1 MHLDT
6 AAADS
11 AAGDAAAGDAADV
24 AGRLATFD
32 ALLTPVGEELLACAE
47 EALASG
53 AELAAGTRLRAAGHP
68 PDLVAAAFSQAELRA
83 RARAKFSHPERMF
96 FTRPGLEQASSERA
110 AAHRAVRFAGLGRL
124 ADLCTGIG
132 GDLLALAGEH
142 PVLAVDRDP
151 LHLRMAVHNAT
162 AGREPHSGSHEPP
175 EVHESPE
182 VHEAH
187 EAHEV
192 RPWEGDV
199 RDADLS
205 GIDGVFVDP
214 ARREGD
220 QRRSAGAGEPP
231 LSWCFG
237 LVERVAAVAVKAAP
251 GLPLEVVPPG
261 WEVEFVADRR
271 GLKEAVLFSPA
282 LASAPR
288 RATVLLGPDNAP
300 GDNASG
306 SGTSGSGTRGKN
318 TPGGGIPG
326 SGTPGDRADQG
337 LGSGRNGDQ
346 PRLRV
351 ATLTG
356 EPDPPGGAS
365 DADAGDGG
373 GATRLTLGRPEGF
386 LFDPNPAVTRAGLV
400 GTLARLVDGWQIDPM
415 IAFLCAQ
422 NPVATPFARVLRVEA
437 EMAFDVRRV
446 AAAVRAAGIGA
457 LDVRRRGLAGDV
469 ESIRRRLLPARRQ
482 LVPGGPTMTVIMTRV
497 RDEPWAILCTEIPD
511 RQIT

>member
-6 AAADS
+6 DAADS
-11 AAGDAAAGDAADV
+11 TAGDAAARDAAARDAADV

-32 ALLTPVGEELLACAE
+32 ALVTPVGEELLARAE

-110 AAHRAVRFAGLGRL
+110 AAHRAARFAGLGRL

-162 AGREPHSGSHEPP
+162 AGRRPHSGSHEPP
-175 EVHESPE
+175 EAHEPDKSNE
-182 VHEAH
+182 VHEM
-187 EAHEV
+187 HEV

-300 GDNASG
+300 GG
-306 SGTSGSGTRGKN
+306 GTSGSGTRGKN
-318 TPGGGIPG
+318 TSGGGIPE

-373 GATRLTLGRPEGF
+373 VATRLALGRPEGF

-437 EMAFDVRRV
+437 EMAFDIRRV
-446 AAAVRAAGIGA
+446 ASAVRGAGISA

-511 RQIT
+511 HQII

>member
-1 MHLDT
+1 M
-6 AAADS
+6 
-11 AAGDAAAGDAADV
+11 
-24 AGRLATFD
+24 FD
-32 ALLTPVGEELLACAE
+32 ALLTPVGEELLARAE

-68 PDLVAAAFSQAELRA
+68 PALVAAAFSQAELRA
-83 RARAKFSHPERMF
+83 RARAKFSHPEQMF

-110 AAHRAVRFAGLGRL
+110 AAHRAARFAGLGRL

-162 AGREPHSGSHEPP
+162 AGRGPHSGSHEPP
-175 EVHESPE
+175 EAHEPDRSNE
-182 VHEAH
+182 VHGPH
-187 EAHEV
+187 EVHEV

-288 RATVLLGPDNAP
+288 RATVLLGSDSA
-300 GDNASG
+300 
-306 SGTSGSGTRGKN
+306 
-318 TPGGGIPG
+318 PGGGMPDASIPG
-326 SGTPGDRADQG
+326 TSIPGTSIPGAPGERADQG
-337 LGSGRNGDQ
+337 PGSGRNGEQ
-346 PRLRV
+346 SRLRV

-365 DADAGDGG
+365 DADGGDGASGG
-373 GATRLTLGRPEGF
+373 GATRLALGRPEGF

-446 AAAVRAAGIGA
+446 AAAVRAAGISA

-469 ESIRRRLLPARRQ
+469 ESIRRRLLPPRRQ
-482 LVPGGPTMTVIMTRV
+482 LVPGGPTMTLIMTRV

-511 RQIT
+511 R